1 MRTKWGPESRVG
13 LSVSEIRDVSTKKGP
28 VRDVCVSQSGCSLI
42 ALSSHGICSFL
53 TVVVGVD
60 NNKRGI
66 VKSM

>member
-42 ALSSHGICSFL
+42 SLSSHGICSFL
-53 TVVVGVD
+53 AVVVGVD